1 MADTRDLIAAE
12 INNGIF
18 EFQNNPAR
26 DGEIGFIVDGVLGAI
41 GLVYS
46 DTKPA
51 QPGYYWWD
59 GDDWADPQVVFV
71 EHCFGDLFVKGRTS
85 DQERTRK
92 GSWTWFYRPLKGL
105 GGRFADCPKPPE
117 SEERS

>member
-1 MADTRDLIAAE
+1 MADTRDLVSAE

-18 EFQNNPAR
+18 EFENNPAR
-26 DGEIGFIVDGVLGAI
+26 DGKIGFIVDGVLGAL
-41 GLVYS
+41 GLIYS
-46 DTKPA
+46 EKKPA

-59 GDDWADPQVVFV
+59 GDGWADPQVVLI
-71 EHCFGDLFVKGRTS
+71 ELCFEALYVKGRDR
-85 DQERTRK
+85 DQR
-92 GSWTWFYRPLKGL
+92 GFYRPLFGL